1 MKEAQEH
8 LPAGRVK
15 RENSEAGDNAARPAA
30 VDVFHSAPVA
40 AFSIAGGSDEM
51 DSRPKAALFVIH
63 DDDAAA
69 RQGRDVSG
77 AAAQGPR
84 CRRRR
89 RYPEAE
95 SFFRFPPP
103 SGC

>member
-8 LPAGRVK
+8 LPTGRVK

-63 DDDAAA
+63 DNDAAPG
-69 RQGRDVSG
+69 QGGDVSG
-77 AAAQGPR
+77 AAAARKANCFPVFLHPVGI
-84 CRRRR
+84 
-89 RYPEAE
+89 EVAE
-95 SFFRFPPP
+95 
-103 SGC
+103 